1 MPTTPNSG
9 AASSADGFPDLR
21 GFFAPRQIALIG
33 ATEDLSKFGGRC
45 MRQTMDFG
53 YQGTIYP
60 VNPRRSEIF
69 GLPCHASIGD
79 LPSVPD
85 HVGIVLPATAVPK
98 ALEDCAASGVPFV
111 TVFSS
116 GFGELG
122 NDEGRAMQ
130 QRIVQIAREG
140 GIRMMG
146 PNCNGMINFVD
157 AFALTS
163 TATIKGPRRPAGD
176 IAVASQSGG
185 AGQVNVMWRAQQA
198 GLGISYQVSC
208 GNAAELDLID
218 YAWFMVES
226 AATRVVLMLA
236 ERLTDGDKLRRL
248 AARANE
254 LGKSIVIVKVGRTE
268 AGSRAAASHTGA
280 ITGADEVCDAALRQ
294 MGIVRVDDCNELY
307 ETAMLLRQGKVPAGR
322 GAAATSISGGNLV
335 MVADLGASLGI
346 EWPEYAPAT
355 RDSLADVLPGFGAA
369 TNPTD
374 LTASAIGQEGA
385 YERAARTILADP
397 AVDVMIPVLTI
408 ASASDVRT
416 VASVAAASDKPVP
429 ILWTGCASDD
439 PQLTPETLVAQG
451 HAVYRDAMA
460 CLKAV
465 RRVMDHG
472 EWKRALPDA
481 AATRPSGTDAAAA
494 RRLLADAR
502 GPLSEHRSKALL
514 ACYGLPG
521 PREFLAQSAEDA
533 VAWAARL
540 DGPAVLKIQSP
551 DIPHKTEANAIRIG
565 VRGETGIADAYRD
578 VLDAAKRYRPDAR
591 IEGVLVQ
598 EMIVGAH
605 EMLLGVSQDPAFG
618 PVLTIGLGGIY
629 VEVLK
634 DVVFRLAP
642 VSAAEARRAVMELRS
657 VALLQGVRGQP
668 PADIDALVDCVVR
681 LSWLAA
687 DLRDD
692 LAELD
697 INPLCVLPKGQ
708 GVRVVD
714 ALAVPSAPQPQSAG
728 NRTPSGAPIV
738 GVPRP

>member
-1 MPTTPNSG
+1 MATAPTSG
-9 AASSADGFPDLR
+9 PEVFPDLR
-21 GFFAPRQIALIG
+21 RFFAPRQIALVG

-69 GLPCHASIGD
+69 GLPCHGSIGD
-79 LPSVPD
+79 LPGVPD
-85 HVGIVLPATAVPK
+85 HVGIVLPAAAVPQ
-98 ALEDCAASGVPFV
+98 ALEDCAARGVPFV

-122 NDEGRAMQ
+122 TDDGQAMQ
-130 QRIVQIAREG
+130 KRVLQIAREG
-140 GIRMMG
+140 GIRLMG

-157 AFALTS
+157 GFALTS
-163 TATIKGPRRPAGD
+163 TATIRGPRRPAGE
-176 IAVASQSGG
+176 IAVVSQSGG

-208 GNAAELDLID
+208 GNAADLDLVD
-218 YAWFMVES
+218 YAWFMIES

-236 ERLTDGDKLRRL
+236 ERLTDGDKLRQL
-248 AARANE
+248 AYRANE
-254 LGKSIVIVKVGRTE
+254 LGKSIVMVKVGRTE

-307 ETAMLLRQGKVPAGR
+307 ETAMLLRQGRVPAGR

-355 RDSLADVLPGFGAA
+355 RDSLAQVLPGFGAA

-385 YERAARTILADP
+385 YERAALTILADP

-416 VASVAAASDKPVP
+416 VARVAAASEKPVP

-439 PQLTPETLVAQG
+439 PHLVPETLVAEG
-451 HAVYRDAMA
+451 LAVYRDAMA

-465 RRVMDHG
+465 RRAMDHG
-472 EWKRALPDA
+472 EWQRSRHETPAMRPPGVDA
-481 AATRPSGTDAAAA
+481 ARA
-494 RRLLADAR
+494 RQLLADAK

-521 PREFLAQSAEDA
+521 PQEYLAQSIEDA
-533 VAWAARL
+533 LACAARL
-540 DGPAVLKIQSP
+540 GGPAVLKVQSP
-551 DIPHKTEANAIRIG
+551 DIAHKTEANAIRIG
-565 VRGETGIADAYRD
+565 VHGETDVAAAYRD
-578 VLDAAKRYRPDAR
+578 VLDAARRYRPGAR

-605 EMLLGVSQDPAFG
+605 EMLLGVSQDPTFG

-642 VSAAEARRAVMELRS
+642 ISAAEARRAIMELRS
-657 VALLQGVRGQP
+657 AALLRGVRGQP
-668 PADIDALVDCVVR
+668 AADIDALVDCVVR

-697 INPLCVLPKGQ
+697 INPLCVLPEGQ
-708 GVRVVD
+708 GVRIVD
-714 ALAVPSAPQPQSAG
+714 ALAVP
-728 NRTPSGAPIV
+728 RT
-738 GVPRP
+738 